1 MRIWLL
7 LAAGWIAAA
16 GPAIAETPRPWLARS
31 SLSAAGESQN
41 RGIVFFLRIQ
51 SAGAGAAAVGSAAVF
66 DRADLAGAERIEFR
80 AGPSQQLVAT
90 SQALLTS
97 PGWPATAGATAR
109 SPHLVYALDA
119 PPEGVSLL
127 EAKETEIPA
136 SGTRVR
142 VLALSESASQEE
154 RFGTLRQVTPDRFEI
169 DLDKPAAAHGWAGA
183 PVLLS
188 GENRLIGTLDGDL
201 PEQPTQKLGA
211 TPISF
216 LARELQH
223 PLEHGAGRTFARF
236 TAPALP
242 VAPPGGKLIQAP
254 DPKQTRVG
262 IEVTLPADASLVP
275 PETCGIFVS
284 GRARALIGERRSYD
298 VAIVIDT
305 SLSTIEPTGAD
316 VNHNGIIAEPNLGT
330 VTSLFGRRREDPG
343 DSILAAEVA
352 AARELLWELDPRNTR
367 VALITFAG
375 ELEIAR
381 PTGFFG
387 TRSSTPPAVTR
398 EPLTRDFRRIE
409 KSLEELLKTKPSGV
423 THMAAGVDQAIGEL
437 GGSARSQPD
446 PHTDKVILFLT
457 DGQPTLPFG
466 PGKDA
471 ANVGAVLEAAERARK
486 AGIRVHSFAIGP
498 EALAGPVAT
507 VELAARTGGYFIPV
521 REPGDLVDVVEA
533 VHLPD
538 LHDVVVRNATTG
550 QLAHPFHTDEDG
562 NFAGLVP
569 ARKGPNQIE
578 IVARSDDGS
587 SVRREIDVNIDPKAP
602 PTAIPAE
609 LASRRTA
616 LLEVCLAEVTDKR
629 RLAERA
635 QAERVRRELI
645 VEIEKE
651 REQAKQ
657 RAAEQRKQ
665 LQIELESPQAS
676 P

>member
-1 MRIWLL
+1 MRIRAL

-16 GPAIAETPRPWLARS
+16 APAMAEAPHPWLARS
-31 SLSAAGESQN
+31 SLDAAGESQS

-51 SAGAGAAAVGSAAVF
+51 SAGAGAGAVGSAAVF

-80 AGPSQQLVAT
+80 AGPAQHLVAT

-97 PGWPATAGATAR
+97 PGWPASAGATAR
-109 SPHLVYALDA
+109 SPNLVYALDA
-119 PPEGVSLL
+119 PPEGVELL

-142 VLALSESASQEE
+142 VLALSESGSQEE

-188 GENRLIGTLDGDL
+188 GENRLVGTLEADL
-201 PEQPTQKLGA
+201 PEQPTRKLGA

-216 LARELQH
+216 LARELEH
-223 PLEHGAGRTFARF
+223 PLEHGAGRPFARF

-254 DPKQTRVG
+254 KPKQTRVG

-284 GRARALIGERRSYD
+284 GRARALTGERRYD

-316 VNHNGIIAEPNLGT
+316 VNRNGIIAEPNLGT
-330 VTSLFGRRREDPG
+330 VTSLFGRHREDPG

-352 AARELLWELDPRNTR
+352 AARGLLWELDPRNTR

-375 ELEIAR
+375 ELE
-381 PTGFFG
+381 PTPSRFFG
-387 TRSSTPPAVTR
+387 TTSYKPPAVTR
-398 EPLTRDFRRIE
+398 EPLTRDFHRVG
-409 KSLEELLKTKPSGV
+409 KSLDELLKTKPAGV
-423 THMAAGVDQAIGEL
+423 THMAAGVDQAIREL
-437 GGSARSQPD
+437 GGIGSAHSKPD
-446 PHTDKVILFLT
+446 PHTEKVILFLT
-457 DGQPTLPFG
+457 DGQPTLPHG

-471 ANVGAVLEAAERARK
+471 ANVGAVLDAADRARQ

-538 LHDVVVRNATTG
+538 MHDVVVRNATTG

-562 NFAGLVP
+562 HFAGLVP
-569 ARKGPNQIE
+569 ARQGSNLLE
-578 IVARSDDGS
+578 IVARSDDGT
-587 SVRREIDVNIDPKAP
+587 SVRREIEVNIDPKAP
-602 PTAIPAE
+602 PAAIPAE

-629 RLAERA
+629 RYAERE

-645 VEIEKE
+645 VEIERE
-651 REQAKQ
+651 REQAKK

-665 LQIELESPQAS
+665 LRIELESP
-676 P
+676 